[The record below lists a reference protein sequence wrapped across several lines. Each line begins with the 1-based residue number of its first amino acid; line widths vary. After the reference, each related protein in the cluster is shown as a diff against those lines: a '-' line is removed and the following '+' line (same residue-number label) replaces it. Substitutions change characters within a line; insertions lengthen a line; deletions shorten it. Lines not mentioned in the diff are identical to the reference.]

1 MSLEI
6 AITALAQAISEHA
19 QATVEAAKIYAA
31 AAQGVNTVTGGTVGT
46 AANEPAAETV
56 AAEPA
61 KKSRSTKTKPA
72 VDTPAEPDPEKEPVK
87 EEEVEKP
94 RKAEVDT
101 EKLKDEI
108 RAVFQKLASIQAD
121 LPLAVLREQGHKRL
135 SEVPAD
141 ELAAVLLAAKDKLA
155 SVTADFE

>member
-6 AITALAQAISEHA
+6 AINALAQAIVAHA
-19 QATVEAAKIYAA
+19 QATVEAAQIYAA
-31 AAQGVNTVTGGTVGT
+31 AQGTNTVGVAGGT
-46 AANEPAAETV
+46 ASNEPAAETV
-56 AAEPA
+56 AAEPV
-61 KKSRSTKTKPA
+61 KKPRATKTKPV

-87 EEEVEKP
+87 EEEIEKP
-94 RKAEVDT
+94 RKPEVDT

-108 RAVFQKLASIQAD
+108 RAVFQKLATIQAD